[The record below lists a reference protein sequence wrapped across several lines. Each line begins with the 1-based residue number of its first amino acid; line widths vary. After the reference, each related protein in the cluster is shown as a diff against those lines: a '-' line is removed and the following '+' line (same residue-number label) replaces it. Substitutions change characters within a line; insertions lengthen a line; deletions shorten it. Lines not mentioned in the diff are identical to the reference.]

1 MSSCYWSIEQLPG
14 ISNQQVSQLHN
25 HQIYNTKDILLKANT
40 KQKQQYLANQM
51 QLNVKYIA
59 KWFALA
65 DLARIKSVGCDYCG
79 LLLHAGVGSV
89 RQLITIP
96 VAQLHRRILR
106 LQVATMQR
114 KDLCPSISL
123 IKTWIKEG
131 KSVVLAE

>member
-89 RQLITIP
+89 
-96 VAQLHRRILR
+96 
-106 LQVATMQR
+106 
-114 KDLCPSISL
+114 
-123 IKTWIKEG
+123 
-131 KSVVLAE
+131 